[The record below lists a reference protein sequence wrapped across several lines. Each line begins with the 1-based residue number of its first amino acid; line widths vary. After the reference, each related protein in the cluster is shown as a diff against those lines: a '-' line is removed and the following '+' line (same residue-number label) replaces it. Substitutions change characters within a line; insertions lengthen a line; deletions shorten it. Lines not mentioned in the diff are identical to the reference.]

1 MAGMAR
7 DAAVVH
13 SPAYHCDI
21 GVHVFPMEKFG
32 LLRRRLVT
40 EGHVA
45 DAAILEPAP
54 APRAD
59 LERVHGADYLD
70 DLEGLR
76 WTRRTK
82 SSELPLTA
90 GIVQAY
96 RLAAGGTTLAARE
109 ALTRGFGVNLGGGF
123 HHAHADRAEG
133 FCYLNDIAVAVRA
146 VQHDG
151 AVRRVAVVDCDVH
164 QGNGTA
170 SLFRGDDSVFT
181 FSIHQE
187 YNYPTPKEPGDL
199 DVGLEDGAGD
209 EEYLDE
215 LDRALERV
223 WASGPE
229 LVVYQAGADAYRED
243 QLGGLGLTLAGLEA
257 RDRMVLEGCARRRVP
272 AAITLGGGYA
282 RRLEDTL
289 AIHLTTCRLAL
300 ELARAGR
307 SGAGAP

>member
-1 MAGMAR
+1 MAR
-7 DAAVVH
+7 AAAIVH
-13 SPAYHCDI
+13 SPGYHCDI

-45 DAAILEPAP
+45 DADVLEPAP
-54 APRAD
+54 ASRAD
-59 LERVHGADYLD
+59 LARVHGAEYLD

-90 GIVQAY
+90 GIVRAY

-109 ALTRGFGVNLGGGF
+109 SLARGFGVNLGGGF
-123 HHAHADRAEG
+123 HHAHADHAEG

-146 VQHDG
+146 LQHEG

-170 SLFRGDDSVFT
+170 SLFRGDETVFT

-199 DVGLEDGAGD
+199 DVGLEDGTGD
-209 EEYLDE
+209 DEYLAALGD
-215 LDRALERV
+215 ALERV
-223 WASGPE
+223 WGTEPE
-229 LVVYQAGADAYRED
+229 LVVYLAGADAYRED
-243 QLGGLGLTLAGLEA
+243 QLGGLGLTMAGLEA
-257 RDRMVLEGCARRRVP
+257 RDGMVLRGCARRGVP
-272 AAITLGGGYA
+272 AVVTLGGGYA
-282 RRLEDTL
+282 RRLEDTV
-289 AIHLTTCRLAL
+289 AIHFATCRLAI
-300 ELARAGR
+300 ELAHGGR
-307 SGAGAP
+307 PGGDTA